1 MSEKSD
7 DTIVGE
13 VLEPGLLPTAGEDR
27 GRTKLEV

>member
-7 DTIVGE
+7 DTVVGD
-13 VLEPGLLPTAGEDR
+13 VLEPGFLPGAGEDR